1 MIASSVKNERELYFQ
16 EGLTPAALGFMMGSK
31 IEYFNTSILTKLIQ
45 YKRSR
50 VCPAICQKNH
60 VQDAPALTS
69 LANCGRET
77 DFRTGIPPARIP
89 KKPWFPTGKW
99 SASSLRLGKR
109 TTGPHMLLAWKREL
123 IGREEPTFSFF
134 GDEWPAA
141 GFRHTHTHAHDPWS
155 LWEPCGHYLNATAA
169 QTPHPDP
176 AQAIPGLVAMVIGGQ
191 GFDNMSKRKVR
202 HTFLY
207 RNAGY
212 FWGL

>member
-1 MIASSVKNERELYFQ
+1 MS
-16 EGLTPAALGFMMGSK
+16 
-31 IEYFNTSILTKLIQ
+31 
-45 YKRSR
+45 
-50 VCPAICQKNH
+50 KNH

-141 GFRHTHTHAHDPWS
+141 GFRHTHTYTRSRPLKS
-155 LWEPCGHYLNATAA
+155 LGALRPLSQCNCSPDAPSGPRPGHSRPGGYGHRWARVWWYV
-169 QTPHPDP
+169 QTESTSYFFVSRLGVFLRALTDVTGTSRP
-176 AQAIPGLVAMVIGGQ
+176 MVPKIFNNLKISRVNCTG
-191 GFDNMSKRKVR
+191 
-202 HTFLY
+202 
-207 RNAGY
+207 
-212 FWGL
+212 